1 MKNEHILTP
10 SVFALVALLHIGLMS
25 LLWQSAKPAQ
35 VTVQHIEFVDL
46 SDLGSGGGQPES
58 APATPPPPKVV
69 PPKPRPV
76 EPAKPVL
83 KPVVTKNDKA
93 DIRQVPEKPKPV
105 EQPKPKPKLETPE
118 PKPKPAEQVA
128 ERPVE
133 RPAAKITAA
142 EGRGS
147 GERSGGN
154 HSSARGE
161 GGAGGSQAG
170 GSGSG
175 GSGAGSSAANAI
187 RATGSIARPP
197 YPTISQENGE
207 EGTVVLKIMVSPDGK
222 VTNVGVAKSS
232 GFARLDRAARNAGK
246 NGRFQPNGWTEYTVP
261 VSFKLQ

>member
-10 SVFALVALLHIGLMS
+10 SVLALVALLHIGLMG

-46 SDLGSGGGQPES
+46 GALGSGGGQPES
-58 APATPPPPKVV
+58 APAPPPSPPKAVT
-69 PPKPRPV
+69 PKPRPLA
-76 EPAKPVL
+76 PAKPVI

-93 DIRQVPEKPKPV
+93 DIRQAPEKPKPV
-105 EQPKPKPKLETPE
+105 ERPKPQPKQEAPA
-118 PKPKPAEQVA
+118 PKPAEQAA

-142 EGRGS
+142 DGRGS
-147 GERSGGN
+147 GESSGGSN
-154 HSSARGE
+154 TAARG
-161 GGAGGSQAG
+161 AGAG
-170 GSGSG
+170 GSGSGQAGGGG

-187 RATGSIARPP
+187 RATGSIPRPP

-222 VTNVGVAKSS
+222 VTNVGVVKSS

>member
-10 SVFALVALLHIGLMS
+10 SVLALVALLHIGLMG

-46 SDLGSGGGQPES
+46 GALGSGGGQPES
-58 APATPPPPKVV
+58 APAPPPSPPKAVT
-69 PPKPRPV
+69 PKPRPLA
-76 EPAKPVL
+76 PAKPVI

-93 DIRQVPEKPKPV
+93 DIRQAPEKPKPV
-105 EQPKPKPKLETPE
+105 ERPKPQPKQEAPA
-118 PKPKPAEQVA
+118 PKPAEQAA

-142 EGRGS
+142 DGRGS
-147 GERSGGN
+147 GESSGGSN
-154 HSSARGE
+154 TAARG
-161 GGAGGSQAG
+161 AGAG
-170 GSGSG
+170 GSGSGQAGGGG

-187 RATGSIARPP
+187 RATGSIPRPP
-197 YPTISQENGE
+197 YPTISQENGD
-207 EGTVVLKIMVSPDGK
+207 EGTVVLKIMVSPEGK

-246 NGRFQPNGWTEYTVP
+246 SGRFQPSGWTEYTVP